1 MRPRRLLDRLRRG
14 ALDNVRFTDFLR
26 LVEAAGFRPVR
37 QRGSHH
43 AYRHET
49 WPAILTLQDVRG
61 YAKPYQ
67 IRQFL
72 RTMDEY
78 GLDLEAPDD

>member
-1 MRPRRLLDRLRRG
+1 MRPDRLLGRLRSG
-14 ALDNVRFTDFLR
+14 ALDNVRFGDLLR
-26 LVEAAGFRPVR
+26 LVEAVGFRAMR
-37 QRGSHH
+37 RRGSHH
-43 AYRHET
+43 VYRHEV

-72 RTMDEY
+72 RTMAEY
-78 GLDLEAPDD
+78 GLDLETRHD